1 MSEQNP
7 LEEAMTEQI
16 AALLREA
23 VAGRAQDAPQ
33 KPESA
38 VAAVTLAE
46 VAARLR
52 LDAARE
58 GGLDAADARA
68 LQSLLVLRERA
79 LPPRLTP
86 RAVADY
92 LASLGLA
99 SSPRFCEAF
108 AEAAIFLRMG
118 RQQTAQLAAAKNQ
131 VAGGL
136 S

>member
-1 MSEQNP
+1 MSDQNP
-7 LEEAMTEQI
+7 LEDAL

-23 VAGRAQDAPQ
+23 FAGRAQDAPQ
-33 KPESA
+33 KQESA
-38 VAAVTLAE
+38 VPAVTLAE

-52 LDAARE
+52 QGAARE

-68 LQSLLVLRERA
+68 LQSLLALRERT

-99 SSPRFCEAF
+99 ASPRFCEAF

-118 RQQTAQLAAAKNQ
+118 RAQTAHLAAAKNQ
-131 VAGGL
+131 SAGGL
-136 S
+136 L

>member
-1 MSEQNP
+1 MSDQNP
-7 LEEAMTEQI
+7 LEEAISQQI
-16 AALLREA
+16 AVLLREA
-23 VAGRAQDAPQ
+23 FAGRAQDTPQ
-33 KPESA
+33 KSESA
-38 VAAVTLAE
+38 IPTVTLAE

-68 LQSLLVLRERA
+68 LQGLLALRERT

-92 LASLGLA
+92 LAILGLA
-99 SSPRFCEAF
+99 ASPRICEAF

-118 RQQTAQLAAAKNQ
+118 RQQTAQLAAAKKQ
-131 VAGGL
+131 TAGGL